1 MRIGSRLAAG
11 FAVVLSLVV
20 LVGIVALQRLD
31 KLNQRFE
38 TILSHDLLVVAI
50 AQDVEG
56 LVKAGAIKVIELLV
70 VQDAI
75 EAARIQS
82 EID

>member
-75 EAARIQS
+75 EAA
-82 EID
+82 